1 MYKVGAWM
9 HSRMLSVCHDLGA
22 AFDAYRSDPEK
33 MARDPHPFF
42 RIPDID
48 GGYNIAVNFP

>member
-9 HSRMLSVCHDLGA
+9 NSRMLSVCYDLEA

-48 GGYNIAVNFP
+48 DGYNIAVNFP